1 MFLFNY
7 DGGFGGKLPA
17 AQINLQ
23 NQLNVFKALIALNI
37 YASSHLSSVQ
47 NFSDNHSVSVCFSVC
62 LFICN

>member
-7 DGGFGGKLPA
+7 DGGFWGKLPA

-23 NQLNVFKALIALNI
+23 NQLNVFKTLIALNI

-47 NFSDNHSVSVCFSVC
+47 NFSDNHSVC
-62 LFICN
+62 LFFCLSVYL